1 MLLLEGSALENKT
14 EMVNC
19 SGSEVDIRENFFRE
33 EKLLWRGVHVVQIN
47 RLTSEEQCRQACQSP
62 GASESHRC
70 NWSVPYQNYC
80 LLLQCHQ
87 LSVCQNAGE
96 EDIKDLLAETVS
108 SKQEPG
114 LFPHQSHPQKRERML
129 NAQIDQHSVENTFSL
144 IAQTHNIRLR
154 HLPGVEKRDVP
165 SASNVTSNATSN
177 ATTTAPAMTTSIT
190 NATFSTTYEATAKAS
205 NTPGGSNISTT
216 AISSSPFSPPHDNIS
231 APISSSVTQM
241 VMTSQKLGSSSSVP
255 VLSPTPAPRTLPS
268 EAGTQAQQPG
278 LGATSSSAP
287 HPDSLSTAGA
297 DLKMLTTALTTPI
310 PRDAGT
316 SSSASTRATA
326 PIPTESSHSV
336 NPVHAGTSPGL
347 KPEANTAIA
356 SLNESASPLGST
368 TGAMV
373 LTTTSTVATTT
384 EHGVKSTSDVFST
397 TMAPTDAAK
406 TTAPGL
412 TETQDTDNDY
422 LLIAAEPLTQYLVD
436 KSSLLAVLLVG
447 TFFFLTVL
455 VLFLMQAYESYKK
468 KDYTQV
474 DYLINGMYA
483 DSEM

>member
-1 MLLLEGSALENKT
+1 MWTAIVFFLLISICFCERQFSVLKG
-14 EMVNC
+14 
-19 SGSEVDIRENFFRE
+19 
-33 EKLLWRGVHVVQIN
+33 RGVHVVQIS

-62 GASESHRC
+62 GGSGSHHC
-70 NWSVPYQNYC
+70 NWSVPYQNHC

-96 EDIKDLLAETVS
+96 QDIRDLLAEIVN
-108 SKQEPG
+108 SKWEPA
-114 LFPHQSHPQKRERML
+114 LFHRQSHPQKTERML
-129 NAQIDQHSVENTFSL
+129 NARIDQRSVQNTFSS
-144 IAQTHNIRLR
+144 IAQTHSIHLR
-154 HLPGVEKRDVP
+154 HLLGVQKRDVT
-165 SASNVTSNATSN
+165 STSKLIASNA
-177 ATTTAPAMTTSIT
+177 ATTTAPAITRSVT

-205 NTPGGSNISTT
+205 NTPGGSDTSTT
-216 AISSSPFSPPHDNIS
+216 TLSSSAFSPPHSNIS
-231 APISSSVTQM
+231 APTTSTVIQM
-241 VMTSQKLGSSSSVP
+241 VMTSQNLASSSSVP
-255 VLSPTPAPRTLPS
+255 VLSPTSAPLTVPF

-278 LGATSSSAP
+278 PGSTSSSAP
-287 HPDSLSTAGA
+287 HADSLTTAGA
-297 DLKMLTTALTTPI
+297 DLKTLTPALTTAPTPAQ
-310 PRDAGT
+310 PTPALPTRTPQDAGT
-316 SSSASTRATA
+316 SSSTSMNATA
-326 PIPTESSHSV
+326 PIPAGSSPSV
-336 NPVHAGTSPGL
+336 NSVQAGTSPSL
-347 KPEANTAIA
+347 KPEVNTATA

-368 TGAMV
+368 RGAMA
-373 LTTTSTVATTT
+373 LTTISTVATTT

-406 TTAPGL
+406 TTSSGL
-412 TETQDTDNDY
+412 TETQDTDNEY

-447 TFFFLTVL
+447 TFFFLTVI

>member
-1 MLLLEGSALENKT
+1 MQAGLSEPRCFRTTASQDPWSFHRKQHVLLVCTDGVQSVGSLEEIIP
-14 EMVNC
+14 C
-19 SGSEVDIRENFFRE
+19 
-33 EKLLWRGVHVVQIN
+33 
-47 RLTSEEQCRQACQSP
+47 CQMF
-62 GASESHRC
+62 ARSHHC
-70 NWSVPYQNYC
+70 NWSVPYQNHC

-96 EDIKDLLAETVS
+96 EDIKDLLAEIVS
-108 SKQEPG
+108 SKREPG
-114 LFPHQSHPQKRERML
+114 LFHHQSHHQKRERML
-129 NAQIDQHSVENTFSL
+129 NARIDQHSVENTFSL
-144 IAQTHNIRLR
+144 IAQTHNISLR
-154 HLPGVEKRDVP
+154 HLPGVEKRDVT
-165 SASNVTSNATSN
+165 SASNVTSNAS
-177 ATTTAPAMTTSIT
+177 TTAPAVTISIT

-205 NTPGGSNISTT
+205 NTPGGSDISTT
-216 AISSSPFSPPHDNIS
+216 AISSSAFSPPHDNVS

-241 VMTSQKLGSSSSVP
+241 VTTSQKLGSSSSVP
-255 VLSPTPAPRTLPS
+255 VLSPTSAPRTVPS

-278 LGATSSSAP
+278 SGTTSSSAP
-287 HPDSLSTAGA
+287 HPDSLPTAGA
-297 DLKMLTTALTTPI
+297 DLKMLTTALTTALTTPI

-316 SSSASTRATA
+316 SSSASTHATA

-347 KPEANTAIA
+347 KAEANTATA
-356 SLNESASPLGST
+356 SLNGSASPLGSI
-368 TGAMV
+368 TGATV
-373 LTTTSTVATTT
+373 LTTTSAVATTT
-384 EHGVKSTSDVFST
+384 EHAVKSTSDVFST
-397 TMAPTDAAK
+397 AMAPTDAAK
-406 TTAPGL
+406 TTASGL
-412 TETQDTDNDY
+412 TETQDTDNEY